1 MFTLLSIICICIT
14 TIYVVNF
21 IQSHTITFKIH
32 KVYEEV
38 QPPEKPL
45 TEEEKKLLEEQQTI
59 TDGMNEVIKFTQ
71 EFLGG
76 EVEDADAKRKAE

>member
-1 MFTLLSIICICIT
+1 MFTFLSIICICIT
-14 TIYVVNF
+14 IIFVVCF
-21 IQSHTITFKIH
+21 IQKHTITFKIH
-32 KVYEEV
+32 KVFEEV
-38 QPPEKPL
+38 EKPEKPL
-45 TEEEKKLLEEQQTI
+45 SEEDKKLIEEQQTI